1 MSYDKIWREYRA
13 PDGRKYYY
21 NVKTKETTWNK
32 PAPSST
38 PRTQGASRAVYTFD
52 LFNDVHLV
60 VFSDGVKRYSVGSTY
75 VDEVEDK
82 LSQRLLG
89 FMDQSRVDRLCRSMQ
104 KGTNDELYEEIREDI
119 EFLKS
124 DLRAELEPPKR
135 QKLDTEEVKTSALL
149 AGYSSSSE
157 DEEEEVDDVRETID
171 DGKENAD
178 AQEEVDKVQEDA
190 DEAQE
195 EVDEAQEE
203 TGITVQADESI
214 KEVATKVVEDTE
226 TKVNERELMFDLFEK
241 YELDKFSTWK
251 NESLKINN
259 DPLFFSVMDDSIR
272 EEYFEQWCG
281 QDADA
286 DVSDEEEE
294 GEPTKY
300 HYLSQL
306 VANYD
311 VKPNTIPQDITRDKK
326 LMKQYRIK
334 DYTSKQERTR
344 FLTKVLAWYKHLNLE
359 ERKAMVRE
367 YLVRLELTAKPAAV
381 EPQEDVES
389 QLLSLESLFGLPK
402 HEDDYEYYA
411 IDLRSKRDLII
422 ALLNAPPPGER

>member
-38 PRTQGASRAVYTFD
+38 PRTQGATRAVYTFD

-89 FMDQSRVDRLCRSMQ
+89 LMDQSRVDRLCRSMQ
-104 KGTNDELYEEIREDI
+104 KGTNDELYEQIREDI

-135 QKLDTEEVKTSALL
+135 QKLDIEEVKTSALL

-157 DEEEEVDDVRETID
+157 DEEEEVDDVRDAMD
-171 DGKENAD
+171 DVKDN
-178 AQEEVDKVQEDA
+178 VDEVQED
-190 DEAQE
+190 
-195 EVDEAQEE
+195 VDEVQEE
-203 TGITVQADESI
+203 TDITVQANEDK
-214 KEVATKVVEDTE
+214 KEEATKVVEDTKGNAE
-226 TKVNERELMFDLFEK
+226 TKENEREIMFDLFEK

-311 VKPNTIPQDITRDKK
+311 VKPDTIPQDITRDKK

-344 FLTKVLAWYKHLNLE
+344 FLTKVLAWYKHLTVE

-389 QLLSLESLFGLPK
+389 QLLSLESQFGLPK